1 MATAVPGMIGDV
13 RRRVG
18 LLDGAQMII
27 LVSAIGF
34 LLFLVWAGFTQ
45 VDEVTKGEGKVI
57 PSTKV
62 QVIQS
67 ADSERIS
74 KIMVRSGQRVRK
86 GDLLVLMDDTESSSA
101 LGQLQAEGESL
112 EARAAR
118 LAREAGGATYTC
130 PPDARGNVPTVC
142 ADEAALQQ
150 VRAEA
155 LRSKINGLEAV
166 VDQRRRDLSEAQA
179 TAASLR
185 SSIALA
191 QKQVDMLAPLAAKS
205 IVPQTDLLSARR
217 DLVEQQGKLAA
228 AQESAS
234 RAAAAVREAQAAASE
249 AELQFRQQT
258 LDERSQLAAKIAVNV
273 ESQRGAEGKLQR
285 AEIRSPVNGIV
296 NDVQVTTEGAFVN
309 AGQKIMEVV
318 PLGDKLLVEA
328 RIKPSDIAFIRVG
341 DRATV
346 KVTAY
351 DFEVYGGLD
360 GHIVQVSA
368 DSIYDEATK
377 QAYFNVI
384 IETDRA
390 YLQSGRTQLPIT
402 PGMVCDA
409 EIITGRKSILDYLLN
424 PVLRARSEALR
435 ER

>member
-1 MATAVPGMIGDV
+1 MATVPGMIGDV

-130 PPDARGNVPTVC
+130 PPDVQGNVPTVC

>member
-130 PPDARGNVPTVC
+130 PPDAQGNVPTVC